1 MKTIMDQIWWMGEYR
16 RLLVWQKAHAMAVKV
31 TGVAKSISGGAN
43 AALRNQMIRAAM
55 SVPANIVEG
64 RAQESEKEFV
74 RFLNY
79 AFASAG
85 ELDYHLLIALDT
97 GAISEKDY
105 RDSARAAEEVRKML
119 RGLIKKLRLPATG

>member
-1 MKTIMDQIWWMGEYR
+1 
-16 RLLVWQKAHAMAVKV
+16 MAVSV
-31 TGVAKSISGGAN
+31 TMLAKNIPGATN

-64 RAQESEKEFV
+64 RAQESEKGFA

-85 ELDYHLLIALDT
+85 ELDYHLLIARDT
-97 GAISEKDY
+97 SAISEKDY
-105 RDSARAAEEVRKML
+105 LESERAIAEVRKML

>member
-1 MKTIMDQIWWMGEYR
+1 MGEYR
-16 RLLVWQKAHAMAVKV
+16 KLLVWQKAHTMAVNV
-31 TGVAKSISGGAN
+31 SAIAKKIPGGAN

-64 RAQESEKEFV
+64 RAQESEKDFV

-85 ELDYHLLIALDT
+85 ELDYHLLIAFDT
-97 GAISEKDY
+97 DAISEKSY
-105 RDSARAAEEVRKML
+105 RDAARTVEEVRKML
-119 RGLIKKLRLPATG
+119 RGLIKKVRLPATG